1 MEIVYVLLPLSL
13 LLAIGGFLA
22 FTWGSKSGQWDDLD
36 TPATKMLIDEENA
49 ATKSDRQDVPKV

>member
-13 LLAIGGFLA
+13 ILAIGGFVA

-36 TPATKMLIDEENA
+36 TPATKMLIDEEQ
-49 ATKSDRQDVPKV
+49 TSPKK